1 MVVKKKG
8 RETSGTLEA
17 LRTGRHLGLLARQGI
32 GPLAY
37 PEARRARANLVS
49 LRRHRFIDEKGRPHN
64 IEEFLHGYC
73 DLYAA
78 FFLERNP
85 DWIGISLRRRSN
97 GLVIHAFAVR
107 LRGGSAENS
116 LDVTG
121 CTAESAETSP
131 EVPGHTAESAETSPE
146 VSGHTAEPAE
156 TTRRRG
162 AVAPADILAAA
173 SEYADARGIT
183 DNAELFFSR
192 YRFKPS
198 EASVEIIDADE
209 AGRSRRRA
217 CKLGLTKAIAELYD
231 TVNKLRY

>member
-8 RETSGTLEA
+8 RETSGMLEA

-78 FFLERNP
+78 YFLERNP
-85 DWIGISLRRRSN
+85 DWIGIGLRRRSN

-107 LRGGSAENS
+107 LLGGSAENS
-116 LDVTG
+116 MDVPG
-121 CTAESAETSP
+121 CTAESAEIMR
-131 EVPGHTAESAETSPE
+131 HRSAE
-146 VSGHTAEPAE
+146 
-156 TTRRRG
+156 
-162 AVAPADILAAA
+162 APADIFAAA

-192 YRFKPS
+192 YRFKPG

-217 CKLGLTKAIAELYD
+217 CELGLSKAIAELYD
-231 TVNKLRY
+231 AVNNIRY

>member
-1 MVVKKKG
+1 MVVRKKEC
-8 RETSGTLEA
+8 ETSGPLEA

-32 GPLAY
+32 GPLAS

-49 LRRHRFIDEKGRPHN
+49 LRRHRFIDERGRPHN

-78 FFLERNP
+78 YFLERNP

-97 GLVIHAFAVR
+97 GLIIHAFAVR

-116 LDVTG
+116 LDVPG
-121 CTAESAETSP
+121 CTAESAETMR
-131 EVPGHTAESAETSPE
+131 HRSAE
-146 VSGHTAEPAE
+146 
-156 TTRRRG
+156 
-162 AVAPADILAAA
+162 APDDILAAS

-183 DNAELFFSR
+183 GNAELFFSR
-192 YRFKPS
+192 YRFKPC
-198 EASVEIIDADE
+198 EISVELIDADA

-231 TVNKLRY
+231 TVNKTRY

>member
-8 RETSGTLEA
+8 RETSGPLEA
-17 LRTGRHLGLLARQGI
+17 LRTGRHLGVLARQGI
-32 GPLAY
+32 GPLAS

-49 LRRHRFIDEKGRPHN
+49 LRRHRFIDERGRPHN

-97 GLVIHAFAVR
+97 GLIIHAFAVR
-107 LRGGSAENS
+107 IRAEDEKVSTDEPIRVAGPAGTGSEAPA
-116 LDVTG
+116 
-121 CTAESAETSP
+121 CAK
-131 EVPGHTAESAETSPE
+131 
-146 VSGHTAEPAE
+146 EPAE
-156 TTRRRG
+156 
-162 AVAPADILAAA
+162 ILAAA

-183 DNAELFFSR
+183 GNAELFFSR
-192 YRFKPS
+192 YRFKPC
-198 EASVEIIDADE
+198 EISVELIDADA

-231 TVNKLRY
+231 TVNKIRY

>member
-1 MVVKKKG
+1 MVVKKKR

-107 LRGGSAENS
+107 LRGGSAE
-116 LDVTG
+116 
-121 CTAESAETSP
+121 
-131 EVPGHTAESAETSPE
+131 
-146 VSGHTAEPAE
+146 
-156 TTRRRG
+156 TTRRKG

-183 DNAELFFSR
+183 DNAELFFSA
-192 YRFKPS
+192 YRFKPR
-198 EASVEIIDADE
+198 EASVELIDAD
-209 AGRSRRRA
+209 AARRIMRRA
-217 CKLGLTKAIAELYD
+217 CELGLTKAIAELYD

>member
-8 RETSGTLEA
+8 CEASGTLEA

-85 DWIGISLRRRSN
+85 DWIGIGLRRRSN

-116 LDVTG
+116 MAVPG
-121 CTAESAETSP
+121 CTAESAET
-131 EVPGHTAESAETSPE
+131 
-146 VSGHTAEPAE
+146 
-156 TTRRRG
+156 TRRKG

-192 YRFKPS
+192 YRFKPG

-217 CKLGLTKAIAELYD
+217 CELGLTKAIAELYD

>member
-32 GPLAY
+32 DPLAY

-78 FFLERNP
+78 YFLERNP

-116 LDVTG
+116 LEVPG

-131 EVPGHTAESAETSPE
+131 EVPRHTT
-146 VSGHTAEPAE
+146 EPAE
-156 TTRRRG
+156 TTRRKG

-183 DNAELFFSR
+183 DNAELFFSA
-192 YRFKPS
+192 YRFKPR
-198 EASVEIIDADE
+198 EASVELIDAD
-209 AGRSRRRA
+209 AARRIMRRA
-217 CKLGLTKAIAELYD
+217 CELGLTKAIAELYD

>member
-8 RETSGTLEA
+8 RETSRTLEA

-116 LDVTG
+116 LEVPG

-131 EVPGHTAESAETSPE
+131 EVPGHTT
-146 VSGHTAEPAE
+146 EPAE
-156 TTRRRG
+156 TTRRKG

-192 YRFKPS
+192 YRFKPG

-217 CKLGLTKAIAELYD
+217 CELGLTKAIAELYD

>member
-1 MVVKKKG
+1 MVVKKKR

-78 FFLERNP
+78 YFLERNP

-116 LDVTG
+116 LEVPG

-131 EVPGHTAESAETSPE
+131 EVP
-146 VSGHTAEPAE
+146 GHTAEPAE

-173 SEYADARGIT
+173 SEYADASGIT

-198 EASVEIIDADE
+198 EASVELIDAD
-209 AGRSRRRA
+209 AARRIMRRA
-217 CKLGLTKAIAELYD
+217 CELGLTKAIAELYD

>member
-49 LRRHRFIDEKGRPHN
+49 LRIHRVIDEKGRPHN

-116 LDVTG
+116 LEVTG

-131 EVPGHTAESAETSPE
+131 EVPGHTT
-146 VSGHTAEPAE
+146 EPAE
-156 TTRRRG
+156 TTRRKG

-192 YRFKPS
+192 YWFKPR
-198 EASVEIIDADE
+198 EASVELIDAD
-209 AGRSRRRA
+209 AARRIMRRA
-217 CKLGLTKAIAELYD
+217 CELGLSKAIAELYD
-231 TVNKLRY
+231 AVNNIRY

>member
-1 MVVKKKG
+1 MIVKKKG
-8 RETSGTLEA
+8 CETSGTLEA

-116 LDVTG
+116 LEVTG

-131 EVPGHTAESAETSPE
+131 EVPGHTT
-146 VSGHTAEPAE
+146 EPAE
-156 TTRRRG
+156 TTRRKG

-192 YRFKPS
+192 YRFKPG

-217 CKLGLTKAIAELYD
+217 CELGLTKAIAELYD

>member
-8 RETSGTLEA
+8 RETSGMLEA

-78 FFLERNP
+78 YFLERNP

-107 LRGGSAENS
+107 LRGGSAE
-116 LDVTG
+116 
-121 CTAESAETSP
+121 
-131 EVPGHTAESAETSPE
+131 
-146 VSGHTAEPAE
+146 
-156 TTRRRG
+156 TTRRKG

-183 DNAELFFSR
+183 DNAELFFST
-192 YRFKPS
+192 YRFKPR
-198 EASVEIIDADE
+198 EASLELIDAD
-209 AGRSRRRA
+209 AARRIMRRA
-217 CKLGLTKAIAELYD
+217 CDLGLSKAIAELYD
-231 TVNKLRY
+231 AVNNIRY

>member
-1 MVVKKKG
+1 MVVKKKR
-8 RETSGTLEA
+8 RETSGKLEA

-107 LRGGSAENS
+107 LRGGSAE
-116 LDVTG
+116 
-121 CTAESAETSP
+121 TSP
-131 EVPGHTAESAETSPE
+131 EVPGHTT
-146 VSGHTAEPAE
+146 EPAE
-156 TTRRRG
+156 TTRRKG

-192 YRFKPS
+192 YRFKPG

>member
-1 MVVKKKG
+1 MVVKNKG
-8 RETSGTLEA
+8 RETSGMLEA

-78 FFLERNP
+78 YFLERNP
-85 DWIGISLRRRSN
+85 DWIGIGLRRRSN

-107 LRGGSAENS
+107 LRGGSAE
-116 LDVTG
+116 TMRHR
-121 CTAESAETSP
+121 SAE
-131 EVPGHTAESAETSPE
+131 
-146 VSGHTAEPAE
+146 
-156 TTRRRG
+156 
-162 AVAPADILAAA
+162 APADIFAAA

-192 YRFKPS
+192 YRFKPG

-209 AGRSRRRA
+209 AGRSRKRA
-217 CKLGLTKAIAELYD
+217 CELGLSKAIAEIYD
-231 TVNKLRY
+231 TVEKIRY

>member
-1 MVVKKKG
+1 MIVKKKG
-8 RETSGTLEA
+8 CETSGTLEA

-97 GLVIHAFAVR
+97 RLVIHAFAVR

-116 LDVTG
+116 LEVTG

-131 EVPGHTAESAETSPE
+131 EVPGHTT
-146 VSGHTAEPAE
+146 EPAE
-156 TTRRRG
+156 TTRRKG

-192 YRFKPS
+192 YRFKPR
-198 EASVEIIDADE
+198 EASVELIDAD
-209 AGRSRRRA
+209 AARRIMRRA
-217 CKLGLTKAIAELYD
+217 CELGLSKAIAELYD
-231 TVNKLRY
+231 AVNNIRY

>member
-1 MVVKKKG
+1 MVVKKKR

-32 GPLAY
+32 GPLAH
-37 PEARRARANLVS
+37 PEARRARSNLVS

-78 FFLERNP
+78 YFLERNP
-85 DWIGISLRRRSN
+85 DWIGIGLRRRSN

-107 LRGGSAENS
+107 LRGGSAE
-116 LDVTG
+116 
-121 CTAESAETSP
+121 
-131 EVPGHTAESAETSPE
+131 
-146 VSGHTAEPAE
+146 
-156 TTRRRG
+156 TTRRKG

-192 YRFKPS
+192 YRFKPG
-198 EASVEIIDADE
+198 EASVEIIDAD
-209 AGRSRRRA
+209 AARRIMRRA
-217 CKLGLTKAIAELYD
+217 CELGLSKAIAELYD
-231 TVNKLRY
+231 AVNNIRY

>member
-85 DWIGISLRRRSN
+85 DWIGIGLRRRSN

-107 LRGGSAENS
+107 LRGGSAE
-116 LDVTG
+116 
-121 CTAESAETSP
+121 
-131 EVPGHTAESAETSPE
+131 
-146 VSGHTAEPAE
+146 
-156 TTRRRG
+156 TTRRKG

-183 DNAELFFSR
+183 DNAELFFSA
-192 YRFKPS
+192 YRFKPR
-198 EASVEIIDADE
+198 EASVELIDAD
-209 AGRSRRRA
+209 AARRIMRRA
-217 CKLGLTKAIAELYD
+217 CELGLTKAIAELYD

>member
-78 FFLERNP
+78 YFLERNP
-85 DWIGISLRRRSN
+85 DWIGIGLRRRSN

-116 LDVTG
+116 LEVPG

-131 EVPGHTAESAETSPE
+131 EIPGHTT
-146 VSGHTAEPAE
+146 EPAE
-156 TTRRRG
+156 TTRRKG
-162 AVAPADILAAA
+162 AVAPADIFAAA

-192 YRFKPS
+192 YRFKPR
-198 EASVEIIDADE
+198 EASVELIDAD
-209 AGRSRRRA
+209 AARRIMRRA
-217 CKLGLTKAIAELYD
+217 CELGLTKAIAELYD

>member
-97 GLVIHAFAVR
+97 
-107 LRGGSAENS
+107 
-116 LDVTG
+116 
-121 CTAESAETSP
+121 
-131 EVPGHTAESAETSPE
+131 
-146 VSGHTAEPAE
+146 
-156 TTRRRG
+156 
-162 AVAPADILAAA
+162 
-173 SEYADARGIT
+173 
-183 DNAELFFSR
+183 
-192 YRFKPS
+192 
-198 EASVEIIDADE
+198 
-209 AGRSRRRA
+209 
-217 CKLGLTKAIAELYD
+217 
-231 TVNKLRY
+231 